1 MRRLH
6 WTDTQL
12 TIDWDAVPNVVVA
25 LSDAINELYWRSID
39 QPKMAHWLAAYAFV
53 SSTLTPHPA
62 SVWARGLSDGVLAGP
77 LKGYT
82 DLVLD
87 DEFPLSM
94 FYEALAKN
102 MGPVI
107 ESTAGITGSGIRR

>member
-1 MRRLH
+1 MP
-6 WTDTQL
+6 D
-12 TIDWDAVPNVVVA
+12 VVVA

-39 QPKMAHWLAAYAFV
+39 RPKAAHWLAAYAFLTT
-53 SSTLTPHPA
+53 TLTPHPA
-62 SVWARGLSDGVLAGP
+62 STWARGLPDDVLAGP

-94 FYEALAKN
+94 FYEALQKKIA
-102 MGPVI
+102 PVI
-107 ESTAGITGSGIRR
+107 ESTSGITGTGSA